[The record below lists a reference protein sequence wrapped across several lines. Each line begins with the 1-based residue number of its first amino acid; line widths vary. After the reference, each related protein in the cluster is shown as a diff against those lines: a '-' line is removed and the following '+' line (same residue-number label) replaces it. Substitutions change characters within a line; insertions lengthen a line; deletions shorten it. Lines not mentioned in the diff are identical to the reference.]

1 MRQKDDKLKE
11 KKKMHCPPLKLKNFY
26 ISKDTIKK
34 VKRLAIEWKS
44 IFAVYMI
51 NEYFISRIHK

>member
-1 MRQKDDKLKE
+1 
-11 KKKMHCPPLKLKNFY
+11 MHCPPLKLKNFY